1 MGYNTDWNG
10 ELKTNRE
17 FTKKELKEWN
27 DIIDNRHDS
36 EYEYGDKRREFP
48 SIWCGF
54 EIVNKHGHD
63 GVYDSKGKHGVF
75 RWMGHE
81 KTYQGKE
88 WTIFFLKK
96 LINWSKTKDI
106 YAEGELEWRGDDGD
120 EDMGRVVVEY
130 LPFDVGYQM
139 HIEDVVFDYERDKTY
154 YI

>member
-10 ELKTNRE
+10 VLKLNRE
-17 FTKKELKEWN
+17 LTPKEQKEWN
-27 DIIDNRHDS
+27 AIIENRHES
-36 EYEYGDKRREFP
+36 KYHYGDERREFP
-48 SIWCGF
+48 SIWCDF
-54 EIVNKHGHD
+54 EID
-63 GVYDSKGKHGVF
+63 GKEF
-75 RWMGHE
+75 RWNGNE
-81 KTYQGKE
+81 KTYEGKK
-88 WTIFFLKK
+88 WIKFFLKK
-96 LINWSKTKDI
+96 LVDWSKASDKLI